1 MSQTTTIP
9 QPVLDTYNTH
19 YNNQTYRA
27 FSAALAATLGL
38 DERVTQLET
47 YDGRHNRIM
56 NLLIDASFEL
66 VGSEYHAGAGQRLGE
81 ALGEL
86 DDHTPRLVRLAV
98 GHLNHFVT
106 GKRPWEV
113 HEQIAS
119 MATLAL
125 AESARRALVR
135 TLDHAALLPGW
146 RGTAA
151 YYWLLACTQ
160 IIRSAEIILREDP
173 DADYLVEEFSKGIEG
188 LGMGL
193 GEIVGYGNPHPA
205 IRRFHERLTA
215 QDTEGCHEFTKARA
229 CGWGRWR
236 LAAAC
241 MCTRPGGSGF
251 SPISTSCRWRSRPT
265 TASPPG

>member
-1 MSQTTTIP
+1 MTQTTTIP
-9 QPVLDTYNTH
+9 QAVWDH
-19 YNNQTYRA
+19 YHACYDNQTYRA
-27 FSAALAATLGL
+27 FSEALAAALGL
-38 DERVTQLET
+38 DERVTQLEA

-86 DDHTPRLVRLAV
+86 ADHTPRLVRLAV

-146 RGTAA
+146 RGTTA
-151 YYWLLACTQ
+151 YYWLLASTQ
-160 IIRSAEIILREDP
+160 IIHAAEIVLRQDP
-173 DADYLVEEFSKGIEG
+173 DADYLVEKFGKGIEG

-193 GEIVGYGNPHPA
+193 GEIVRYGNPHPV
-205 IRRFHERLTA
+205 ICRFHGRLTA
-215 QDTEGCHEFTKARA
+215 QDKEGCH
-229 CGWGRWR
+229 G
-236 LAAAC
+236 
-241 MCTRPGGSGF
+241 
-251 SPISTSCRWRSRPT
+251 
-265 TASPPG
+265 